1 MSEYVALIPAA
12 GVGARAQLKLAK
24 QFNLVGKKTIIEF
37 AIDPFLKDEN
47 CKTIYVVVAEDTEA
61 WEALP
66 ISQHNKIKTC
76 IGASTRMLSVLNGL
90 QEIKEDEDKSILV
103 AVHDAAR
110 PCLDL
115 KDLLGMMEKAQDEIK
130 EDGEG
135 CYLSYQPTESVNL
148 IKNEKVQKSL
158 DRNDVWLSAT
168 PQVFCLEDLLSALSK
183 ANEDEKVFT
192 DEVSAMLHYFNKD
205 ISIYPCNKTNIKVTK
220 KEDLETVEQ
229 YLKLAGRI

>member
-115 KDLLGMMEKAQDEIK
+115 KDLLGLMEKAQDEIK

-148 IKNEKVQKSL
+148 VKNEKVQKSL

>member
-61 WEALP
+61 WEALSV
-66 ISQHNKIKTC
+66 SQHNKVKTC

-90 QEIKEDEDKSILV
+90 QEIKEDEDKSVLV

-115 KDLLGMMEKAQDEIK
+115 KDLLGLMSKAQDEIK

-148 IKNEKVQKSL
+148 VKNEKVQKSL
-158 DRNDVWLSAT
+158 DRNNVWLSAT
-168 PQVFCLEDLLSALSK
+168 PQVFCLEDLLSALTK
-183 ANEDEKVFT
+183 ANDDEKVFT
-192 DEVSAMLHYFNKD
+192 DEVSAMLHYFKKD

>member
-12 GVGARAQLKLAK
+12 GVGARAQLNLAK

-61 WEALP
+61 WEALS
-66 ISQHNKIKTC
+66 ISQHNKVKTC

-115 KDLLGMMEKAQDEIK
+115 KDLLGLMGKAQDEIK

-148 IKNEKVQKSL
+148 VKNEKVQKSL
-158 DRNDVWLSAT
+158 DRNNVWLSAT
-168 PQVFCLEDLLSALSK
+168 PQVFCLEDLLFALTK
-183 ANEDEKVFT
+183 ANDDEKVFT
-192 DEVSAMLHYFNKD
+192 DEVSAMLHYFKKD

>member
-12 GVGARAQLKLAK
+12 GVGARDQLKLAK

-115 KDLLGMMEKAQDEIK
+115 KDLLGLMEKAQDEIK

>member
-37 AIDPFLKDEN
+37 AIDPFLKDDN

-61 WEALP
+61 WDALS
-66 ISQHNKIKTC
+66 ISQHNKVKTC

-115 KDLLGMMEKAQDEIK
+115 KDLLGLMGKAQDEIK

-135 CYLSYQPTESVNL
+135 CYLSYQPTESINL
-148 IKNEKVQKSL
+148 VKNEKVEKSL
-158 DRNDVWLSAT
+158 DRNNVWLSAT
-168 PQVFCLEDLLSALSK
+168 PQVFCLEDLLSALTK
-183 ANEDEKVFT
+183 ANDEEKVFT
-192 DEVSAMLHYFNKD
+192 DEVSAMLHYFKKD
-205 ISIYPCNKTNIKVTK
+205 ITIYPCNKTNIKVTK

>member
-24 QFNLVGKKTIIEF
+24 QFNIVGKKTIIEF

-61 WEALP
+61 WEALS
-66 ISQHNKIKTC
+66 ISQHNKVKTC

-115 KDLLGMMEKAQDEIK
+115 KDLLGLMSKAQDEIK

-148 IKNEKVQKSL
+148 VKNEKVQKSL

-168 PQVFCLEDLLSALSK
+168 PQVFCLEDLLFALTK
-183 ANEDEKVFT
+183 ANDDEKVS
-192 DEVSAMLHYFNKD
+192 VSYTHLRAH
-205 ISIYPCNKTNIKVTK
+205 
-220 KEDLETVEQ
+220 ET
-229 YLKLAGRI
+229 

>member
-24 QFNLVGKKTIIEF
+24 QFNIVGKKTIIEF

-61 WEALP
+61 WEALS
-66 ISQHNKIKTC
+66 ISQHNKVKTC

-115 KDLLGMMEKAQDEIK
+115 KDLLGLMSKAQEEIK

-148 IKNEKVQKSL
+148 VKNEKVQKSL
-158 DRNDVWLSAT
+158 DRNNVWLSST
-168 PQVFCLEDLLSALSK
+168 PQVFCLEDLLFALTK
-183 ANEDEKVFT
+183 ANDDEKVFT
-192 DEVSAMLHYFNKD
+192 DEVSAMLHYFKKD

>member
-24 QFNLVGKKTIIEF
+24 QFNIVGKKTIIEF

-61 WEALP
+61 WEALS
-66 ISQHNKIKTC
+66 ISHHNKIKTC

-115 KDLLGMMEKAQDEIK
+115 KDLLGLMNKAQDEIK

-148 IKNEKVQKSL
+148 IKNEKVQKSI

-168 PQVFCLEDLLSALSK
+168 PQVFCLEDLLMALTK
-183 ANEDEKVFT
+183 ANEEEKVFT
-192 DEVSAMLHYFNKD
+192 DEVSAMLHYYKKD

>member
-115 KDLLGMMEKAQDEIK
+115 KDLLGLMEKAQEEIK

-192 DEVSAMLHYFNKD
+192 DEVSAMLHYFKKD

>member
-61 WEALP
+61 WEALS
-66 ISQHNKIKTC
+66 ISQHNKVKTC
-76 IGASTRMLSVLNGL
+76 IGASSRMLSVLNGL
-90 QEIKEDEDKSILV
+90 REIKEDEDKSILV

-115 KDLLGMMEKAQDEIK
+115 KDLLGLMGKAQDEIK

-148 IKNEKVQKSL
+148 VKNEKVQKSL
-158 DRNDVWLSAT
+158 DRNNVWLSAT
-168 PQVFCLEDLLSALSK
+168 PQVFCLEDLLSALTK
-183 ANEDEKVFT
+183 ANDDEKVFT
-192 DEVSAMLHYFNKD
+192 DEVSAMLHYFKKD

>member
-1 MSEYVALIPAA
+1 M
-12 GVGARAQLKLAK
+12 
-24 QFNLVGKKTIIEF
+24 
-37 AIDPFLKDEN
+37 KDEN

-61 WEALP
+61 WEALS
-66 ISQHNKIKTC
+66 ISQHNKVKTC

-115 KDLLGMMEKAQDEIK
+115 KDLLGLMSKAQDEIK

-148 IKNEKVQKSL
+148 VKNEKVQKSL
-158 DRNDVWLSAT
+158 DRNNVWLSAT
-168 PQVFCLEDLLSALSK
+168 PQVFCLEDLLSALTK
-183 ANEDEKVFT
+183 ANDDEKVFT
-192 DEVSAMLHYFNKD
+192 DEVSAMLHYFKKD

-229 YLKLAGRI
+229 YLKRAGRI

>member
-61 WEALP
+61 WGALS
-66 ISQHNKIKTC
+66 ISQHNKVKTC

-115 KDLLGMMEKAQDEIK
+115 KDLLGLMGKAQDEIK

-148 IKNEKVQKSL
+148 VKNEKVQKSL
-158 DRNDVWLSAT
+158 DRNNVWLSAT
-168 PQVFCLEDLLSALSK
+168 PQVFCLEDLLTALTK
-183 ANEDEKVFT
+183 ANDEEKVFT
-192 DEVSAMLHYFNKD
+192 DEVSAVLHYFKKD
-205 ISIYPCNKTNIKVTK
+205 ISVYPCNKTNIKVTK

>member
-24 QFNLVGKKTIIEF
+24 QFSLVGKKTIIEF

-47 CKTIYVVVAEDTEA
+47 CKTIYVIVAEDTEA
-61 WEALP
+61 WEALSV
-66 ISQHNKIKTC
+66 SQHNKVKTC

-90 QEIKEDEDKSILV
+90 KEIKEDEDKSILV

-115 KDLLGMMEKAQDEIK
+115 KDLLGLMDKAQEEIK

-148 IKNEKVQKSL
+148 IKNDKVQKSL
-158 DRNDVWLSAT
+158 DRNNVWLSAT
-168 PQVFCLEDLLSALSK
+168 PQVFCLEDLLSALTK
-183 ANEDEKVFT
+183 AHDEEKVFT
-192 DEVSAMLHYFNKD
+192 DEVSAMLHYFKKD

>member
-24 QFNLVGKKTIIEF
+24 QFNIVGKKTIIEF
-37 AIDPFLKDEN
+37 AMDPFLKDEN

-61 WEALP
+61 WEALS
-66 ISQHNKIKTC
+66 ISQHNKVKTC

-90 QEIKEDEDKSILV
+90 REIKEDEDKSILV

-115 KDLLGMMEKAQDEIK
+115 KDLLGLMSKDQDEIK

-148 IKNEKVQKSL
+148 VKNEKVQKSL
-158 DRNDVWLSAT
+158 DRNNVWLSAT
-168 PQVFCLEDLLSALSK
+168 PQVFCLEDLLSALTK
-183 ANEDEKVFT
+183 ANDDEKVFT
-192 DEVSAMLHYFNKD
+192 DEVSAMLHYFKKD

>member
-1 MSEYVALIPAA
+1 MSEYVDLFADD
-12 GVGARAQLKLAK
+12 GVVDRAQLKIAK

-61 WEALP
+61 WEALS
-66 ISQHNKIKTC
+66 ISQHNKVKTC

-115 KDLLGMMEKAQDEIK
+115 KDLLGLMGKAQDEIK

-148 IKNEKVQKSL
+148 VKNEKVQKSL
-158 DRNDVWLSAT
+158 DRNNVWLSAT
-168 PQVFCLEDLLSALSK
+168 PQVFCLEDLLSALTK
-183 ANEDEKVFT
+183 ANDDEKVFT
-192 DEVSAMLHYFNKD
+192 DEVSAMLHYFKKD

>member
-24 QFNLVGKKTIIEF
+24 QFNIVGKKTIIEF

-61 WEALP
+61 WEALS

-115 KDLLGMMEKAQDEIK
+115 KDLLGLMNKAQDEIK

-148 IKNEKVQKSL
+148 IKNEKVQKSI

-168 PQVFCLEDLLSALSK
+168 PQVFCLEDLLSALTK
-183 ANEDEKVFT
+183 ANEEEKVFT
-192 DEVSAMLHYFNKD
+192 DEVSAMLHYFKKD
-205 ISIYPCNKTNIKVTK
+205 ISIYPCK
-220 KEDLETVEQ
+220 K
-229 YLKLAGRI
+229 I

>member
-1 MSEYVALIPAA
+1 M
-12 GVGARAQLKLAK
+12 
-24 QFNLVGKKTIIEF
+24 
-37 AIDPFLKDEN
+37 KDEN

-61 WEALP
+61 WEALS
-66 ISQHNKIKTC
+66 ISQHNKVKTC

-115 KDLLGMMEKAQDEIK
+115 KDLLGLMSKAQDEIK

-148 IKNEKVQKSL
+148 VKNEKVQKSL
-158 DRNDVWLSAT
+158 DRNNVWLSAT
-168 PQVFCLEDLLSALSK
+168 PQVFCLEDLLFALTK
-183 ANEDEKVFT
+183 ANDDEKVFT
-192 DEVSAMLHYFNKD
+192 DEVSAMLHYFKKD

>member
-24 QFNLVGKKTIIEF
+24 QFNIVGKKTIIEF

-61 WEALP
+61 WEALS
-66 ISQHNKIKTC
+66 ISQHNKVKTC

-115 KDLLGMMEKAQDEIK
+115 KDLLGLMSKAQDEIK

-148 IKNEKVQKSL
+148 VKNEKVQKSL
-158 DRNDVWLSAT
+158 DRNNVWLSAT
-168 PQVFCLEDLLSALSK
+168 PQVFCLEDLLSADNRSSK
-183 ANEDEKVFT
+183 Q
-192 DEVSAMLHYFNKD
+192 
-205 ISIYPCNKTNIKVTK
+205 KT
-220 KEDLETVEQ
+220 
-229 YLKLAGRI
+229 

>member
-1 MSEYVALIPAA
+1 MSESVALIPAA

-61 WEALP
+61 WEALS
-66 ISQHNKIKTC
+66 ISQHNKVKTC

-115 KDLLGMMEKAQDEIK
+115 KDLLGLMGKAQEEIK

-148 IKNEKVQKSL
+148 VKNEKVQKSL
-158 DRNDVWLSAT
+158 DRNNVWLSAT
-168 PQVFCLEDLLSALSK
+168 PQVFCLEDLLSALTK
-183 ANEDEKVFT
+183 ANDDEKVFT
-192 DEVSAMLHYFNKD
+192 DEVSAMLHYFKKD

>member
-115 KDLLGMMEKAQDEIK
+115 KDLLGLMEKAQDEIK

-135 CYLSYQPTESVNL
+135 CYLAYQPTESVNL

>member
-47 CKTIYVVVAEDTEA
+47 CKAIYVVVAEDTEA
-61 WEALP
+61 WDALSV
-66 ISQHNKIKTC
+66 SQHNKVKTC
-76 IGASTRMLSVLNGL
+76 IGASARMLSVLNGL

-115 KDLLGMMEKAQDEIK
+115 KDLLGLMGKAQDEIK

-148 IKNEKVQKSL
+148 VKNEKVQKSL
-158 DRNDVWLSAT
+158 DRNNVWLSAT
-168 PQVFCLEDLLSALSK
+168 PQVFCLEDLLSALTK
-183 ANEDEKVFT
+183 ANDDEKVFT
-192 DEVSAMLHYFNKD
+192 DEVSAMLHYFKKD

>member
-24 QFNLVGKKTIIEF
+24 QFNIVGKKTIIEF

-61 WEALP
+61 WEALS
-66 ISQHNKIKTC
+66 ISQHNKVKTC

-115 KDLLGMMEKAQDEIK
+115 KDLLGLMSKAQDEIK

-135 CYLSYQPTESVNL
+135 CYLYYQPTESVNL
-148 IKNEKVQKSL
+148 VKNEKLQKSL
-158 DRNDVWLSAT
+158 DRNNVWLSAT
-168 PQVFCLEDLLSALSK
+168 PHVFCLEDLLFALTK
-183 ANEDEKVFT
+183 ANDDEKVFT
-192 DEVSAMLHYFNKD
+192 DEVSAMLHYFKKD

>member
-47 CKTIYVVVAEDTEA
+47 CKTIYVVVAEDTDA
-61 WEALP
+61 WEALS
-66 ISQHNKIKTC
+66 ISQHNKVKTC

-90 QEIKEDEDKSILV
+90 KEIKEDEDKSILV

-115 KDLLGMMEKAQDEIK
+115 KDLLGLMSKAQDEIK

-148 IKNEKVQKSL
+148 VKNEKVQKSL
-158 DRNDVWLSAT
+158 DRNNVWLSAT
-168 PQVFCLEDLLSALSK
+168 PQVFCLEDLLSALTK
-183 ANEDEKVFT
+183 ASDDEKVFT
-192 DEVSAMLHYFNKD
+192 DEVSAMLHYFKKD

>member
-37 AIDPFLKDEN
+37 AMDPFLKDEN

-61 WEALP
+61 WEALS
-66 ISQHNKIKTC
+66 ISQHNKVKTC

-115 KDLLGMMEKAQDEIK
+115 KDLLGLMSKAQDEIK

-148 IKNEKVQKSL
+148 VKNEKVQKSL
-158 DRNDVWLSAT
+158 DRNNVWLSAT
-168 PQVFCLEDLLSALSK
+168 PQVFCLEDLLSALTK
-183 ANEDEKVFT
+183 ANDDEKVFT
-192 DEVSAMLHYFNKD
+192 DEVSAMLHYYKKD

>member
-24 QFNLVGKKTIIEF
+24 QFNIVGKKTIIEF

-61 WEALP
+61 WEALS
-66 ISQHNKIKTC
+66 ISQHNKVKTC

-115 KDLLGMMEKAQDEIK
+115 KDLLGLMSKAQDEIK

-148 IKNEKVQKSL
+148 VKNEKVQKSL

-192 DEVSAMLHYFNKD
+192 DEVSAMLHYFKKD

>member
-115 KDLLGMMEKAQDEIK
+115 KDLLGLMEKAQDEIK

-148 IKNEKVQKSL
+148 IKNEKVKKSL

>member
-1 MSEYVALIPAA
+1 M
-12 GVGARAQLKLAK
+12 
-24 QFNLVGKKTIIEF
+24 
-37 AIDPFLKDEN
+37 KDEN

-61 WEALP
+61 WEALSV
-66 ISQHNKIKTC
+66 SQHNKVKTC

-115 KDLLGMMEKAQDEIK
+115 KDLLGLMSKAQDEIK

-148 IKNEKVQKSL
+148 VKNEKVQKSL
-158 DRNDVWLSAT
+158 DRNNVWLSAT
-168 PQVFCLEDLLSALSK
+168 PQVFCLEDLLSALTK
-183 ANEDEKVFT
+183 ANDDEKVFT
-192 DEVSAMLHYFNKD
+192 DEVSAMLHYFKKD

>member
-24 QFNLVGKKTIIEF
+24 QFNIVGKKTIIEF

-61 WEALP
+61 WEALS
-66 ISQHNKIKTC
+66 ISQHNKVKTC

-115 KDLLGMMEKAQDEIK
+115 KDLLGLMSKAQDEIK

-148 IKNEKVQKSL
+148 VKNEKVQKSL
-158 DRNDVWLSAT
+158 DRNNVWLSAT

-192 DEVSAMLHYFNKD
+192 DEVSAMFHYFKKD

>member
-61 WEALP
+61 WEALS
-66 ISQHNKIKTC
+66 ISQHNKVKTC

-115 KDLLGMMEKAQDEIK
+115 KDLLGLMGKAQDEIK

-148 IKNEKVQKSL
+148 VKNEKVQKSL
-158 DRNDVWLSAT
+158 DRNNVWLSAT

-192 DEVSAMLHYFNKD
+192 DEVSAMFHYFKKD

-229 YLKLAGRI
+229 YLILAGRI

>member
-1 MSEYVALIPAA
+1 M
-12 GVGARAQLKLAK
+12 
-24 QFNLVGKKTIIEF
+24 VGKKTIIEF

-115 KDLLGMMEKAQDEIK
+115 KDLLGLMEKAQDEIK

-135 CYLSYQPTESVNL
+135 CYLSYQPAESVNL

>member
-61 WEALP
+61 WEALS
-66 ISQHNKIKTC
+66 ISQHNKVKTC
-76 IGASTRMLSVLNGL
+76 IGSSTRMLSVLNGL

-115 KDLLGMMEKAQDEIK
+115 KDLLGLMDKAQDEIK

-135 CYLSYQPTESVNL
+135 CYLSYQPTDSVNL
-148 IKNEKVQKSL
+148 VKNEKVQKSL
-158 DRNDVWLSAT
+158 DRNNVWLSAT
-168 PQVFCLEDLLSALSK
+168 PQVFCLEDLLSALTK
-183 ANEDEKVFT
+183 ANDDEKVFT
-192 DEVSAMLHYFNKD
+192 DEVSAMLHYFKKD